1 MGPFLTDIDS
11 RAEVKG
17 SVDPLG
23 AMAIWTRLGRR
34 VVGNLSTVTGS
45 ARDFK
50 TLVVGFALLEELRHA
65 NEASEDFSDL
75 AAFLR
80 WEQLIAYARYDSGD
94 GGFRGLR
101 RVKERLGQGRVV
113 PLSAESDCQ
122 ILGNQKIYGLWGLF
136 TVPARSSGLLEK
148 EVNELTADASDF
160 VNQFVKP
167 GLSPMWGRLAKWISR
182 DDRRFNL
189 DRQAAD
195 IKRLGAAWKKHT
207 ASERPFWQLH
217 LVNGGKHDRTE
228 GRQPVLAELL
238 KDTLKEKRFTLSQ
251 RSLNDLARRA
261 EKRHGAL
268 AEDLRCIAAC
278 ESVLAP
284 AATIFGY
291 LQTLDGQPTSRPV
304 DALRQQWPVARLAVD
319 RDRFEQLRPELAQA
333 TGSEA
338 VAGLWM
344 AIASDLAEARWEA
357 VISSLLSINK
367 AVMEGRSGAPWVAD
381 EGGTLRVRFRD
392 DGGHLPAASE
402 LESLW
407 RFPYFLESLRSVV
420 GELEAA

>member
-1 MGPFLTDIDS
+1 LGPFLTDIDS

-45 ARDFK
+45 VRDFK
-50 TLVVGFALLEELRHA
+50 TLVVGFALLNELRRA
-65 NEASEDFSDL
+65 NDSSEEFSDL
-75 AAFLR
+75 SAFLR
-80 WEQLIAYARYDSGD
+80 WEQLIAYARYDHGD
-94 GGFRGLR
+94 AGFRGLR
-101 RVKERLGQGRVV
+101 TVKRRLGESRVV
-113 PLSAESDCQ
+113 PLSAERDCQ

-160 VNQFVKP
+160 VNQLVKP
-167 GLSPMWGRLAKWISR
+167 SLSPMWGRLAKWISR

-195 IKRLGAAWKKHT
+195 IKRLGSVWKRHT
-207 ASERPFWQLH
+207 ASERDFWQLH
-217 LVNGGKHDRTE
+217 LVKGGKHDRTE
-228 GRQPVLAELL
+228 GRQLILAELL
-238 KDTLKEKRFTLSQ
+238 KPTIKNKSFTLSQ
-251 RSLNDLARRA
+251 VAIRELASRA
-261 EKRHGAL
+261 DNTCVPL
-268 AEDLRCIAAC
+268 AEDLRSIAAC

-284 AATIFGY
+284 AATVFGY
-291 LQTLDGQPTSRPV
+291 LQTLDGQSAGRPV
-304 DALRQQWPVARLAVD
+304 NELRKRWRPGGVRVD
-319 RDRFEQLRPELAQA
+319 RERFERLRPELTQA

-338 VAGLWM
+338 VSGLWM
-344 AIASDLAEARWEA
+344 AMASDLAEGRWEA
-357 VISSLLSINK
+357 VIDSMLSINK
-367 AVMEGRSGAPWVAD
+367 SVMESRGGAPWVAD

-392 DGGHLPAASE
+392 DGGYLPNGSE
-402 LESLW
+402 LEGLW

-420 GELEAA
+420 AELAAA